1 MSEKIESSDKKPW
14 LNLSKN
20 NLESIGNA
28 LGRIANAESG
38 RSCTGPRPITNQ
50 PGTPDL
56 IDGLA
61 ELWASTGTLSTV
73 GEKAGSISMKMV
85 SGEPLKDWELKL
97 IDELRELGQSYTQ
110 EEKGP
115 ES

>member
-28 LGRIANAESG
+28 LGRIANAELG
-38 RSCTGPRPITNQ
+38 RSCTGPGSITNQ

-56 IDGLA
+56 MQGLA
-61 ELWASTGTLSTV
+61 KLRASTKSLNTV
-73 GEKAGSISMKMV
+73 SEIGEGILEKLR
-85 SGEPLKDWELKL
+85 SGMPLEEWESGY

>member
-14 LNLSKN
+14 RDKI
-20 NLESIGNA
+20 ENA
-28 LGRIANAESG
+28 LGGTCAALYQIGSTELGRI
-38 RSCTGPRPITNQ
+38 CTGPGSITNQ

-56 IDGLA
+56 MQGLA
-61 ELWASTGTLSTV
+61 KLRASTKSLNTV
-73 GEKAGSISMKMV
+73 SEIGEGILEKLR
-85 SGEPLKDWELKL
+85 SGMPLEKWELGY

>member
-14 LNLSKN
+14 RDKI
-20 NLESIGNA
+20 ENA
-28 LGRIANAESG
+28 LGGTCAALYQIGSTELG

>member
-28 LGRIANAESG
+28 LGRIANAEL
-38 RSCTGPRPITNQ
+38 
-50 PGTPDL
+50 GTPDL

-110 EEKGP
+110 EEKEH

>member
-1 MSEKIESSDKKPW
+1 M
-14 LNLSKN
+14 
-20 NLESIGNA
+20 
-28 LGRIANAESG
+28 G

-110 EEKGP
+110 EEKEH